1 MAINRKGKPQVKLR
15 GLSFFDGVILLNE
28 KPFVNLENIA
38 ICKKVIVKGKRVSN
52 I

>member
-1 MAINRKGKPQVKLR
+1 MAINIKGKPQDKLR
-15 GLSFFDGVILLNE
+15 GLSFFAGVILLNE

-38 ICKKVIVKGKRVSN
+38 ICTKSYCKREKG